1 MVAVAVV
8 IVEAVVK
15 IEVVADEIVAVAVAG
30 DVVDVVVPVAVVA
43 VVEDSQKTNGTDSV
57 FHRDSFVGVF
67 ADVEI
72 DTPDIEL
79 QGKRCYAKEREPVAT
94 RL

>member
-30 DVVDVVVPVAVVA
+30 DVVDVVVP
-43 VVEDSQKTNGTDSV
+43 
-57 FHRDSFVGVF
+57 
-67 ADVEI
+67 
-72 DTPDIEL
+72 
-79 QGKRCYAKEREPVAT
+79 
-94 RL
+94 

>member
-15 IEVVADEIVAVAVAG
+15 IEVVADEIVAVAG

-79 QGKRCYAKEREPVAT
+79 LGKRCYAKEREPVAT